1 MAKIANFPNS
11 DEYHIKQLEFATN
24 KFIEKL
30 GFGDKDN
37 VSQMHPIQKVNWTDF
52 RKLNRTQKIN
62 ALISMSEV
70 LTITIDAFSKLRDT
84 LVLVKNRM

>member
-1 MAKIANFPNS
+1 MAKITNFPTS
-11 DEYHIKQLEFATN
+11 EEYHIKQLESATN
-24 KFIEKL
+24 KFIEEL

-37 VSQMHPIQKVNWTDF
+37 VSQMHPIQKVNWADF

-70 LTITIDAFSKLRDT
+70 LTVTIDAFSKLRDT
-84 LVLVKNRM
+84 LELVKNRI